1 MQNTETDEIKQIDIT
16 PDKSLMPKI
25 GQAGYSVS
33 QAISELVDNSIDAR
47 FDDAVLNVNI
57 LLNKDFIE
65 VNDDGMGMDENNATK
80 SLKLAHSEKKNKL
93 GEFGLGLKTSCQSLG
108 KRFVIDT
115 TQRKNDK
122 RFVLEFDEDDW
133 LKRGDWNK
141 HPMRIQKT
149 SPNETGTKI
158 TVDKLKIKYYPNLV
172 TNVKEDLALRFGPY
186 ISSGEI
192 ILKVNNSLCL
202 PVEQELTE
210 DGKSEFSFKLSS
222 GGVIKG
228 WIGLMKSGYSGNKG
242 FYGFNT
248 YRHNRLITQ
257 HDKIG
262 FSPHPDA
269 RRIAGEIFVE
279 GIPVTH
285 NKREWIKES
294 GEYFEFETKM
304 REQVKPFLA
313 KARKYDTVSKISPAL
328 EEKMSVQED
337 IIARAIKNTPE
348 LKSYATPLSQS
359 GKNKKIDTE
368 IEKRERQEVSVIQEV
383 KEPETER
390 ERNPK
395 KTHNKKKYELTIN
408 GKKFR
413 YTHKFV
419 DLEDKSIVKQVS
431 LSDEKGIEIFTN
443 VIFPAFSATKDSIFY
458 ATINIAEGIAE
469 IMVKERGEDKSR
481 IFVLR
486 DMILRRT
493 GEIMRAFDEEEK
505 IQKDMEELNKKLGCS
520 ESKTR

>member
-1 MQNTETDEIKQIDIT
+1 M
-16 PDKSLMPKI
+16 
-25 GQAGYSVS
+25 
-33 QAISELVDNSIDAR
+33 
-47 FDDAVLNVNI
+47 
-57 LLNKDFIE
+57 
-65 VNDDGMGMDENNATK
+65 
-80 SLKLAHSEKKNKL
+80 
-93 GEFGLGLKTSCQSLG
+93 
-108 KRFVIDT
+108 
-115 TQRKNDK
+115 
-122 RFVLEFDEDDW
+122 
-133 LKRGDWNK
+133 
-141 HPMRIQKT
+141 
-149 SPNETGTKI
+149 
-158 TVDKLKIKYYPNLV
+158 
-172 TNVKEDLALRFGPY
+172 
-186 ISSGEI
+186 
-192 ILKVNNSLCL
+192 
-202 PVEQELTE
+202 
-210 DGKSEFSFKLSS
+210 
-222 GGVIKG
+222 
-228 WIGLMKSGYSGNKG
+228 
-242 FYGFNT
+242 
-248 YRHNRLITQ
+248 
-257 HDKIG
+257 
-262 FSPHPDA
+262 
-269 RRIAGEIFVE
+269 
-279 GIPVTH
+279 
-285 NKREWIKES
+285 
-294 GEYFEFETKM
+294 
-304 REQVKPFLA
+304 A

-505 IQKDMEELNKKLGCS
+505 IQKDMEELNKKLAAVRAKRD
-520 ESKTR
+520 E